1 MDPIRSATIEEI
13 KTIEDEADLTGQSGV
28 LRFGNDMAVIR
39 SCTEIDPVFF
49 DSESSY
55 SRKLMFIWGI
65 ENILR
70 ANGLTEYYFNISPED
85 KAWKQTVE
93 KYGAKPQSLQPE
105 IRYKKLLV
113 PTDVKKENN

>member
-1 MDPIRSATIEEI
+1 MDPIRSATPEEI
-13 KTIEDEADLTGQSGV
+13 KAIEDKSDLTAESGV
-28 LRFGNDMAVIR
+28 LRFGNDMAVVR
-39 SCTEIDPVFF
+39 RCTELDPVFF
-49 DSESSY
+49 DPKSSY

-70 ANGLTEYYFNISPED
+70 ANGLTEYYFNISTED

-113 PTDVKKENN
+113 PPDVNKEND